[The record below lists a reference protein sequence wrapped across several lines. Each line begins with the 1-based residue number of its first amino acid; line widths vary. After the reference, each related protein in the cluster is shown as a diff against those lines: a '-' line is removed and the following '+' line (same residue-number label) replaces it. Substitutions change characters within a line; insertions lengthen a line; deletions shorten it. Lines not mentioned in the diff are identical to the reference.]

1 MDGKSSTPSVWSM
14 CISKQTHQR
23 NQVQTTASFV
33 PSQTQRT
40 FPRAPAGICKSLLRG
55 LWFWEQQMSENGV
68 HHISTAMI
76 TPFSWGILYTIQIYT
91 VYTCF
96 GHKRTNKN
104 EGGQGP
110 KIHTFQLGIESST
123 SKRAMVINPL
133 GMDWWPSSIAMGSS
147 YTNSYIRDLIATLYP
162 YPPLDHVTH
171 GYTWHILPT
180 SRDPNVPT
188 LVDDANGQQRLGP
201 PHRSQDLGENSV
213 GHHGAVRVNN
223 QYQYH
228 SEILILSNNH
238 NRHHSKF
245 M

>member
-33 PSQTQRT
+33 PNQTQRT

-68 HHISTAMI
+68 HHISTAVI

-104 EGGQGP
+104 EWGQGP
-110 KIHTFQLGIESST
+110 KNNTFQLGIESST
-123 SKRAMVINPL
+123 SKRVWSHVSTGYGHQPPRNGLMTIL
-133 GMDWWPSSIAMGSS
+133 QYS
-147 YTNSYIRDLIATLYP
+147 Y
-162 YPPLDHVTH
+162 
-171 GYTWHILPT
+171 G
-180 SRDPNVPT
+180 
-188 LVDDANGQQRLGP
+188 
-201 PHRSQDLGENSV
+201 
-213 GHHGAVRVNN
+213 
-223 QYQYH
+223 
-228 SEILILSNNH
+228 
-238 NRHHSKF
+238 K
-245 M
+245 